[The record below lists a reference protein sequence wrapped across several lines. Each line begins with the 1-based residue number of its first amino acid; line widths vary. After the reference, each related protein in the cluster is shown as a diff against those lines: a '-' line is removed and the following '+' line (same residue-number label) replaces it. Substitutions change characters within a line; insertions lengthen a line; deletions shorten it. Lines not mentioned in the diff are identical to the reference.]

1 MNKNLEISVSREQTF
16 NEAVTP
22 TIEGEIRNLS
32 MASISLLQKTGNK
45 TCAALLN
52 NEDVDFDN
60 REDLLEFIWCH
71 VADKSEVIK
80 AFLIF
85 GANPFILKNAVY
97 NWGLELDAATI
108 DNYLIHILIDKENIK
123 NAETEIVPEKGSKKN

>member
-1 MNKNLEISVSREQTF
+1 
-16 NEAVTP
+16 
-22 TIEGEIRNLS
+22 
-32 MASISLLQKTGNK
+32 MASISLLQKTSNK

-108 DNYLIHILIDKENIK
+108 DNYLIHILIDKEHIK